1 MKIEGAF
8 FVWLLCVLALLL
20 LWPLVLF
27 VAIWIAIDN
36 WIFVLK
42 ERKK

>member
-1 MKIEGAF
+1 MKIEGVAF
-8 FVWLLCVLALLL
+8 MRVLCILALPL